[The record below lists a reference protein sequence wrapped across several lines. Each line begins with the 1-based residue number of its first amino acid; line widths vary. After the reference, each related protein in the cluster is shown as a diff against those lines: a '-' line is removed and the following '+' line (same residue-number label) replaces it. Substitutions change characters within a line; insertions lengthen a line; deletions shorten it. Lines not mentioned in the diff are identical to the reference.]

1 VLTVSSLHFHQA
13 HFQRYS
19 EDIPRRLYRQSVSI
33 MGEEAILQTELIAA
47 TEEELRVT
55 QAQ

>member
-1 VLTVSSLHFHQA
+1 VRIFPDGYIARVG
-13 HFQRYS
+13 
-19 EDIPRRLYRQSVSI
+19 I